1 MPMRMRMPCH
11 AMSCHVIVMSR
22 QRSLILES
30 VTLVSHRIREQ
41 SRRDADTVTDYPV
54 SYDVIENECGAC
66 CICCRILL
74 NEAGSQERHV
84 GSNEAI

>member
-1 MPMRMRMPCH
+1 
-11 AMSCHVIVMSR
+11 MSCHVIVMSR

-54 SYDVIENECGAC
+54 SYDVIESECGAC
-66 CICCRILL
+66 FILC
-74 NEAGSQERHV
+74 GIRHNV
-84 GSNEAI
+84 QQAHKSATSDQMKRSNWSKMKI